1 MKALTAH
8 YSFMIKL
15 RQMKYIKVV
24 LRLRDGYLESNCVL
38 KKVEMVQIVLQA
50 VSRASAST
58 NNCQKSQKEKK
69 MVKLLF
75 T

>member
-1 MKALTAH
+1 
-8 YSFMIKL
+8 
-15 RQMKYIKVV
+15 MKYIKVV
-24 LRLRDGYLESNCVL
+24 LRLRDGYLESNFVL

-50 VSRASAST
+50 DSRASAST
-58 NNCQKSQKEKK
+58 NNCQKSQKEIK